1 MQLLEIQRLFK
12 EELINVASQ
21 EELRNIFQW
30 LMEEYCGL
38 PPFALALNPELV
50 VEGETEALFFGALAR
65 LKSGEP
71 IQYVIGKASF
81 LDANYFVNRHVL
93 IPRPETEELV
103 LWARE
108 FLENGPD
115 PSRNCKVLDVGTGS
129 GCIAT
134 QLALSK
140 ANCTVTAIDYSEQ
153 ALEVARSNAQALEVE
168 IRFLLENILSET
180 WSHSEKYQL
189 IISNPPY
196 VLESERPSISP
207 RVKNFE
213 PGMALFV
220 PDEEPLIFYRAVA
233 HFAKQHL
240 ISGGALFFEVNALYA
255 KEVKQLLEDLEFDK
269 LELRHD
275 FRGKGRMIRA
285 QIH

>member
-1 MQLLEIQRLFK
+1 MRLFEIQRLFK
-12 EELINVASQ
+12 EELLDEISE
-21 EELRNIFQW
+21 EELGTIFKW
-30 LMEEYCGL
+30 LMEEYCDL
-38 PPFALALNPELV
+38 PPFALALNPDLV
-50 VEGETEALFFGALAR
+50 VDAKTESLFFGSLAR

-71 IQYVIGKASF
+71 IQYIIGKAFF
-81 LDANYFVNRHVL
+81 LGSNYLVNRHVL

-108 FLENGPD
+108 FLENRSD
-115 PSRNCKVLDVGTGS
+115 PSRKCNVLDVGTGS

-134 QLALSK
+134 QLALAK
-140 ANCTVTAIDYSEQ
+140 ANCRVTAIDYSDQ

-220 PDEEPLIFYRAVA
+220 PDDEPLIFYRAIA